1 MPRTNRERL
10 ERLLLLTLGWALVAL
25 GVVGLF
31 LPVLQG
37 VLFILAGLSILS
49 HESKTAQRWLER
61 LRRRFPKAD
70 ERLHLWGDRLRS
82 VVRRRRGKSTGD
94 RR

>member
-1 MPRTNRERL
+1 MTGTNRTRL
-10 ERLLLLTLGWALVAL
+10 KRLVLLTLGWALVAL

-49 HESKTAQRWLER
+49 HESKTAKRWLER
-61 LRRRFPKAD
+61 LRARFPKAD
-70 ERLHLWGDRLRS
+70 ERLHLWGERLRS
-82 VVRRRRGKSTGD
+82 LFHGRRRE
-94 RR
+94 

>member
-1 MPRTNRERL
+1 MAGRNRKRL
-10 ERLLLLTLGWALVAL
+10 TRLALLTVGWALVAL

-49 HESKTAQRWLER
+49 HESKTAKRWLER
-61 LRRRFPKAD
+61 LRTRFPKAD
-70 ERLHLWGDRLRS
+70 ARLHVWGERLRS
-82 VVRRRRGKSTGD
+82 ILRRRVE
-94 RR
+94 

>member
-1 MPRTNRERL
+1 MAGRNRKRL
-10 ERLLLLTLGWALVAL
+10 TRLALLTLGWGLVAL

-49 HESKTAQRWLER
+49 HESTTAKRWLDR
-61 LRRRFPKAD
+61 LRARFPKAD
-70 ERLHLWGDRLRS
+70 ARLHVWGERLRS
-82 VVRRRRGKSTGD
+82 ILRRRVE
-94 RR
+94 